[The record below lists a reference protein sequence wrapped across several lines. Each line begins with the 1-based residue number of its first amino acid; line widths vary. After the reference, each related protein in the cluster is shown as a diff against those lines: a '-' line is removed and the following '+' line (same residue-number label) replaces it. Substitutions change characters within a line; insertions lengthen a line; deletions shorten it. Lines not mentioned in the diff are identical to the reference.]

1 MRIEQLYPFPEAEIR
16 EVIARYSSASGVVWV
31 QEEPRNMGAWIFM
44 RTRLQRIMANEA
56 RALGYAGRPES
67 ASTAPGSTKVHA
79 REQAELL
86 DQAFAPPS
94 IARRWRKR
102 LVKRRKAK

>member
-1 MRIEQLYPFPEAEIR
+1 MRRIANKASQSKEK
-16 EVIARYSSASGVVWV
+16 EV
-31 QEEPRNMGAWIFM
+31 
-44 RTRLQRIMANEA
+44 L
-56 RALGYAGRPES
+56 
-67 ASTAPGSTKVHA
+67 
-79 REQAELL
+79 QAELL

>member
-1 MRIEQLYPFPEAEIR
+1 MGHWDGRLGSRLLAALKVDPIGAPGSSC
-16 EVIARYSSASGVVWV
+16 ARA
-31 QEEPRNMGAWIFM
+31 
-44 RTRLQRIMANEA
+44 LQRLMANEA
-56 RALGYAGRPES
+56 RALGYAGRPVS

-86 DQAFAPPS
+86 DQAFAPPT